1 MVHFIKIDACTREVL
16 FRHFIKSVSHAGQAF
31 CKQHTSGAAG
41 IEMALPG
48 DCPVKQS
55 FTTDLLREKGTRKKT
70 TTSGSETFLWN
81 LRRVIAKNR
90 EGYSLRNHFVSFL
103 IVVLLASTFERRKLE
118 KPKIN

>member
-55 FTTDLLREKGTRKKT
+55 FTTDLLREKGARKK
-70 TTSGSETFLWN
+70 
-81 LRRVIAKNR
+81 KNSKWFGNISVEFKTGHCQESR
-90 EGYSLRNHFVSFL
+90 GL
-103 IVVLLASTFERRKLE
+103 
-118 KPKIN
+118 